1 MFLKRTAAIL
11 LCICFI
17 LAVFTGCGEQPGGHK
32 SPGEGEGGPAAPD
45 GQLPAAEAALTSET
59 AEENVLR
66 AAVLYDGS
74 DGSAAWQDLY
84 SRLEQPLLLGFTAEA
99 VDISGE
105 WSLEG
110 YDIVY
115 PHESIAGSAH
125 AEEARSAI
133 VEFVAG
139 GGSAFLD
146 NDLYGFFDAEFLG
159 AEGFSPLE
167 AYPSDA
173 EWPDAGE
180 DLAEMQRIMRAYLE
194 LLPQYADVSS
204 LELGV
209 AMDCSTAVPLALS
222 GGRAMAAV
230 NAYGGGYVYFA
241 SELLP
246 GDASVA
252 GTELVQRGAS
262 AAVSTTDM
270 GAARLIE
277 NAFAAFVA
285 KRTLGYAL
293 WRVYGVYGSPGMS
306 WQAAIEDTAAVSGTA
321 AQDFAALCRQYGQA
335 PSYSLARSV
344 YTRGLRAESVST
356 LLSQDGS
363 LLRFASDLYESG
375 YSAGTHAVA
384 GDSYLT
390 LARFPDSGGYAE
402 PSGLSAGAYP
412 CACDLDGDGL
422 IDLLCGSSDGR
433 LWFFRGL
440 GYDGR
445 LLLDAGEALTDAEGL
460 ELAVPGA
467 SAPTVADV
475 DGDGVPDILCGAAH
489 GEVYLF
495 RGLAEGGFA
504 AGEIFYEAAI
514 EGRALP
520 EYGDLNGDGIADLVI
535 GSDCG
540 ELLAVYG
547 AEGGFAGPPV
557 EISFFG
563 VDGDWFAPRI
573 CDVNGDGVAD
583 LALGTAA
590 GYVALLTGDG
600 QGGFASAGCIE
611 LDERNADGNYHAKFG
626 ENCAPSFADIDGDG
640 YTDLV
645 CGSLEYG
652 LSYPIDSRYFPLR
665 EELLALVGGVTGEGW
680 YMGAHFFAGFG
691 ASPERESYELSAQM
705 AAMQGYGV
713 AYGRLGAGLHAGAS
727 LSGDPA
733 QTYLSLWDGGVL
745 WCAGLSG
752 EVEELGAGE
761 LLSLPFY
768 LTRGGERTI
777 LLLDASPALDDPA
790 WAQAACALG
799 LPLLL
804 EAELWDGAA
813 LAGRVAGAAELCA
826 QYGYSSMTESQ
837 LMYAA
842 AAAANLELDVMGNSS
857 SRFDIE
863 LVGAGATNST
873 ALYSGIYQT
882 SCGVRVSLGEALSGL
897 ELAVDANVWRRVGND
912 IYIGLDRPVRI
923 YEAEAGAEET
933 PHLARVNLPAM
944 LSVHEGGASV
954 LFDTGG
960 MIQVETSAPATTE
973 SDGWTAEPAPG
984 GGTVFTKYSSTPGS
998 ILISYE

>member
-146 NDLYGFFDAEFLG
+146 NDLYGLFDAEFLG

-167 AYPSDA
+167 AYPADA

-194 LLPQYADVSS
+194 LLPQYADVSA

-222 GGRAMAAV
+222 GGRALAAV

-422 IDLLCGSSDGR
+422 IDLLCGSSDGK
-433 LWFFRGL
+433 LWFFPRPGL
-440 GYDGR
+440 
-445 LLLDAGEALTDAEGL
+445 
-460 ELAVPGA
+460 
-467 SAPTVADV
+467 
-475 DGDGVPDILCGAAH
+475 
-489 GEVYLF
+489 
-495 RGLAEGGFA
+495 
-504 AGEIFYEAAI
+504 
-514 EGRALP
+514 
-520 EYGDLNGDGIADLVI
+520 
-535 GSDCG
+535 
-540 ELLAVYG
+540 
-547 AEGGFAGPPV
+547 
-557 EISFFG
+557 
-563 VDGDWFAPRI
+563 
-573 CDVNGDGVAD
+573 
-583 LALGTAA
+583 
-590 GYVALLTGDG
+590 
-600 QGGFASAGCIE
+600 
-611 LDERNADGNYHAKFG
+611 
-626 ENCAPSFADIDGDG
+626 
-640 YTDLV
+640 
-645 CGSLEYG
+645 
-652 LSYPIDSRYFPLR
+652 
-665 EELLALVGGVTGEGW
+665 
-680 YMGAHFFAGFG
+680 
-691 ASPERESYELSAQM
+691 
-705 AAMQGYGV
+705 
-713 AYGRLGAGLHAGAS
+713 
-727 LSGDPA
+727 
-733 QTYLSLWDGGVL
+733 
-745 WCAGLSG
+745 
-752 EVEELGAGE
+752 
-761 LLSLPFY
+761 
-768 LTRGGERTI
+768 
-777 LLLDASPALDDPA
+777 
-790 WAQAACALG
+790 
-799 LPLLL
+799 
-804 EAELWDGAA
+804 
-813 LAGRVAGAAELCA
+813 
-826 QYGYSSMTESQ
+826 
-837 LMYAA
+837 
-842 AAAANLELDVMGNSS
+842 
-857 SRFDIE
+857 
-863 LVGAGATNST
+863 
-873 ALYSGIYQT
+873 
-882 SCGVRVSLGEALSGL
+882 
-897 ELAVDANVWRRVGND
+897 
-912 IYIGLDRPVRI
+912 
-923 YEAEAGAEET
+923 
-933 PHLARVNLPAM
+933 
-944 LSVHEGGASV
+944 
-954 LFDTGG
+954 
-960 MIQVETSAPATTE
+960 
-973 SDGWTAEPAPG
+973 
-984 GGTVFTKYSSTPGS
+984 
-998 ILISYE
+998 